1 MIHAILIY
9 SQIQISK
16 KTIFRNSNSINN
28 SGRIRSHN
36 SVIQLDEKI
45 KRTKHT
51 RTKWKDKIKLLYIYI
66 HSFPEK
72 LKLWWITCIIQRL
85 FSHSSCNQV
94 ICIIHWA
101 CFQKTV
107 PPPPPRNY
115 YHFLSRPKNSQIRY
129 GRIIYQGKS
138 VQLSGLGAYLINR
151 IISTN

>member
-51 RTKWKDKIKLLYIYI
+51 RTKWKDKIKLLYIYTLI
-66 HSFPEK
+66 SRETKIMMDHLYYSKIILSFFVQPGY
-72 LKLWWITCIIQRL
+72 LHNSLGL
-85 FSHSSCNQV
+85 FSENCPPSPLLE
-94 ICIIHWA
+94 IITI
-101 CFQKTV
+101 F
-107 PPPPPRNY
+107 
-115 YHFLSRPKNSQIRY
+115 FLVRKIRKYDTGGLFIRESRYNSPD
-129 GRIIYQGKS
+129 S
-138 VQLSGLGAYLINR
+138 VHI
-151 IISTN
+151 